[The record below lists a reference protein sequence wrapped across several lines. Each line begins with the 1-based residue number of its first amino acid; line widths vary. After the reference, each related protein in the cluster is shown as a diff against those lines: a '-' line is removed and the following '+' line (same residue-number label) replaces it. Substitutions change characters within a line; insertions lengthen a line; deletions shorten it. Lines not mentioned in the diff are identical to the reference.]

1 MHISIL
7 YLSIIFLLNYKLI
20 IHYASKFFKHH
31 LLIEFWWFSLVPIAA
46 TFLFFNDQYHADV
59 FFNVSSKFYFYI
71 IAFLVGIAIF
81 ALQYFLSKIISLSF
95 FNSNK
100 ITLVF
105 NKGEIPNLLLLSI
118 SEEIVYRYIIHNC
131 FFILVG
137 YDGVWSIFL
146 TTIFFAINNF
156 WFSKKSILDFV
167 FKLILGAVLGVF
179 SFFLNVIMAVIVH
192 LVFNLCFILFGF
204 MQTKKYQG
212 IDCNVN

>member
-1 MHISIL
+1 M
-7 YLSIIFLLNYKLI
+7 
-20 IHYASKFFKHH
+20 
-31 LLIEFWWFSLVPIAA
+31 PIAA

-137 YDGVWSIFL
+137 YDGV
-146 TTIFFAINNF
+146 
-156 WFSKKSILDFV
+156 
-167 FKLILGAVLGVF
+167 
-179 SFFLNVIMAVIVH
+179 
-192 LVFNLCFILFGF
+192 
-204 MQTKKYQG
+204 
-212 IDCNVN
+212 